1 MFEQSSECSEVSVTT
16 ALVIGAGIAG
26 PVTAMALQRAG
37 VEAVVCEARPEETDE
52 AGPGVFLTLQVNGID
67 ALRALDVD
75 VAGLGFA
82 SPTIRLRSGSGR
94 LLGEVGTGAPL
105 PDGTT
110 GVVVRRAELHRA
122 LQDEAR
128 RRGVVVHR
136 GRRLVDAQRAGDGV
150 RAVFADGSSATA
162 DLLVGA
168 DGVHSR
174 VRRLID
180 PDAAAPRPVPLLD
193 TGGFAP
199 PQPGGGGDGS
209 FEMVFGR
216 RAFFGH
222 GTAPDGSVWWFAN
235 VPHTGPRP
243 PVQGWREHLLE
254 LFAPDRS
261 PARAIIASTP
271 ADPVPWTTHVLPRVR
286 RWHRDRMLVL
296 GDAAHAAAPSSGQ
309 GASMAVEDAVQ
320 LGRCLRDL
328 PDPDAAFAAF
338 EGLRRRRVE
347 RVVAHGARTT
357 STKVAGPVG
366 RVVRDALLPG
376 LLRLGG
382 GPPAWL
388 HRHHVDWDEPVG
400 AGSPAP
406 RR

>member
-1 MFEQSSECSEVSVTT
+1 MTT

-37 VEAVVCEARPEETDE
+37 IDAVVCEARPEEAAE
-52 AGPGVFLTLQVNGID
+52 AGPGAFLTLQVNGLD
-67 ALRALDVD
+67 ALRALNLDMT
-75 VAGLGFA
+75 GLGFA
-82 SPTIRLRSGSGR
+82 SPAIRLHSGSGR
-94 LLGEVGTGAPL
+94 LLGEMGTGGPL
-105 PDGTT
+105 ADGTV
-110 GVVVRRAELHRA
+110 GVVVRRADLHRA
-122 LQDEAR
+122 LQEEAR
-128 RRGVVVHR
+128 HRGVVVHR
-136 GRRLVDAQRAGDGV
+136 GRRLVDAHRAGDGV

-162 DLLVGA
+162 DLIIGA

-180 PDAAAPRPVPLLD
+180 PDAVAPRPVPLVD

-199 PQPGGGGDGS
+199 RQPGGGGDGS

-243 PVQGWREHLLE
+243 PASGWREHLLE
-254 LFAPDRS
+254 LFSPDRS
-261 PARAIIASTP
+261 PARAIIASTA

-286 RWHRDRMLVL
+286 RWHRDRMVVL

-328 PDPDAAFAAF
+328 SDPDAAFAAF
-338 EGLRRRRVE
+338 EALRRRRVE

-366 RVVRDALLPG
+366 RVLRDALFPV
-376 LLRLGG
+376 LLRLG

-388 HRHHVDWDEPVG
+388 HHHHIDWDEPVE

>member
-1 MFEQSSECSEVSVTT
+1 MHDLTSELSGGTVTT
-16 ALVIGAGIAG
+16 ALVIGGGVAG
-26 PVTAMALQRAG
+26 PVAAMALQRAG
-37 VEAVVCEARPEETDE
+37 VDVEVHEARTEE
-52 AGPGVFLTLQVNGID
+52 AGAGAGLFLTLQINGIA
-67 ALRALDVD
+67 ALRVLDVD
-75 VAGLGFA
+75 VSGAGF
-82 SPTIRLRSGSGR
+82 PTPTVRLRSGSGR
-94 LLGEVGTGAPL
+94 LLGEVGTGGPL
-105 PDGTT
+105 ADGTAA
-110 GVVVRRAELHRA
+110 VAVRRADLHRA
-122 LQDEAR
+122 LDREAR
-128 RRGVVVHR
+128 RRGIAVHL
-136 GRRLVDAQRAGDGV
+136 GHRLVGVRRTAAGV
-150 RAVFADGSSATA
+150 RAEFADGTTATA

-180 PDAAAPRPVPLLD
+180 PGAAAPRPVPLLD

-199 PQPGGGGDGS
+199 PQPGGPGDGS
-209 FEMVFGR
+209 FDMVFGR

-222 GTAPDGSVWWFAN
+222 GTAPDGGVWWFAN

-243 PVQGWREHLLE
+243 PAAGWREHLLE
-254 LFAPDRS
+254 LFADDRS
-261 PARAIIASTP
+261 PARAVIAATP
-271 ADPVPWTTHVLPRVR
+271 VDPVPWTTHVLPHVR
-286 RWHRDRMLVL
+286 RWHRDRMVVI

-338 EGLRRRRVE
+338 ERLRRRRVE

-366 RVVRDALLPG
+366 RVLRDALLPV

-388 HRHHVDWDEPVG
+388 HRHHLDWDSPV
-400 AGSPAP
+400 ALPA
-406 RR
+406 